1 MHFSFNF
8 RKGLQKQAYGLYICS
23 ALNSSLYIY
32 NFLLFPF
39 IYLLFFR
46 QVLFISWLSWN
57 LLCRSTWLKNHRDP
71 PAFVWAWIN
80 SMHHHTSL
88 IVFINEN
95 ICSIMKISTCEIFV
109 VGMLNIHIYTF
120 FLYTLGKYKCCAT
133 VHLIYLYFFFL
144 FVFVSFKTGS
154 HTVT

>member
-1 MHFSFNF
+1 MGYIFA
-8 RKGLQKQAYGLYICS
+8 LLLTQAY
-23 ALNSSLYIY
+23 IY
-32 NFLLFPF
+32 FFYFLFFPF
-39 IYLLFFR
+39 IYLFFSDR
-46 QVLFISWLSWN
+46 FSLCPGTLYIFWLSWN

-80 SMHHHTSL
+80 IVHHHTSL

-95 ICSIMKISTCEIFV
+95 ICSIMRISTCEIFV
-109 VGMLNIHIYTF
+109 VGLLNIYIH
-120 FLYTLGKYKCCAT
+120 FLLVHALGKYKCCAT
-133 VHLIYLYFFFL
+133 VHLLYLYIFFL